1 MPDSPELKQLL
12 ELLTSKKEKL
22 TAMLAPSFP
31 IDFSYPEIVGKLK
44 RTGFT
49 YVVEVAVGA
58 AETNQQV
65 LEFLSKDPQNR
76 VITSPCPAFVRFLK
90 AEYPQLLPY
99 LIKADSP
106 MTATAKIVKKKFPQ
120 TKPVFIGPC
129 LVKKLE
135 AKDHPQLDIVAITY
149 KELQQLFEKLKIG
162 DSTEDFVTTFDLV
175 KSKTRLYP
183 ISGGLSQSAGLENMF
198 TDEEYK
204 VVSGFNQLR
213 EALENFEKDEKI
225 KVLDVLFCSG
235 GCISGPGIIS
245 KDSLDKRRQAV
256 VRYWATHL
264 PLK

>member
-1 MPDSPELKQLL
+1 MPESPEIKQLL

-49 YVVEVAVGA
+49 YVVEVAFGA
-58 AETNQQV
+58 AETNHQV
-65 LEFLSKDPQNR
+65 LEFLSKNSKNR

-90 AEYPQLLPY
+90 AEYSQLLPY

-120 TKPVFIGPC
+120 TRPVFIGPC

-135 AKDHPQLDIVAITY
+135 AKDHPDLDILAITY
-149 KELQQLFEKLKIG
+149 KELQQVFEKLKIS
-162 DSTEDFVTTFDLV
+162 DSTEDFVSSFDLV
-175 KSKTRLYP
+175 ASQTRLYP
-183 ISGGLSQSAGLENMF
+183 ISGGLSQSAGLEDIL

-213 EALENFEKDEKI
+213 EALENFEKDKRI
-225 KVLDVLFCSG
+225 RVLDILFCEG

-245 KDSLDKRRQAV
+245 KEPLGKRRQAV
-256 VRYWATHL
+256 IRYWATHS
-264 PLK
+264 PS